1 MDPQTGVSKGYG
13 FIRFSN
19 QDEVNHALFHMQ
31 GQFIGKSPIKL
42 FISSKSE
49 TIGQRQLAPNDPND
63 PNNTTLYIAGIDNI
77 DEMEVERCFQVF
89 GKIVYVKIPTG
100 KKCAFVQFLNRMDAE
115 NAMREMNG
123 AVIAN
128 HRVRVLWGRSNN
140 PNVKKS
146 STFEEKKGSLQQ
158 QPQGFQQQV
167 QQQIQQPQIQ
177 KPLIDE
183 KKIMEQ
189 QQQAYNHYMNQLKLY
204 QIQQQKMLK
213 KQQQMEQ
220 YLNYNVEK
228 ENESFISKQHFTSL
242 TTKSILKIMK

>member
-13 FIRFSN
+13 FIRFNS

-31 GQFIGKSPIKL
+31 GQYIGKSPIKL

-49 TIGQRQLAPNDPND
+49 TLGQRQLAPNDPND

-77 DEMEVERCFQVF
+77 DEIEIERCFQVF

-100 KKCAFVQFLNRMDAE
+100 KKCAFVQFLNRIDAE

-123 AVIAN
+123 TVIGN
-128 HRVRVLWGRSNN
+128 HRVRVLWGKSNN
-140 PNVKKS
+140 PNIKKS
-146 STFEEKKGSLQQ
+146 SAFDEKKGSSFQQPIQQ
-158 QPQGFQQQV
+158 QPI
-167 QQQIQQPQIQ
+167 IQQPQII
-177 KPLIDE
+177 KPQIDE
-183 KKIMEQ
+183 RTIFEQ
-189 QQQAYNHYMNQLKLY
+189 QEKAYQQYLNNLKLY
-204 QIQQQKMLK
+204 QLQQQQLMI

-228 ENESFISKQHFTSL
+228 ENESFLSRYKFVS
-242 TTKSILKIMK
+242 TTPNSILKYIK